1 MNPEMKSFPFLDR
14 PEVLQ
19 LVFHPRPEWPAMPTA
34 GEELR
39 IPVDDGVSLGARLYL
54 GQGARGT
61 ILFFHGNGEIVADY
75 EQMALTYG
83 RMGINFL
90 PVDYRGYGRS
100 EGRPSATALIRDC
113 RPVFEFVKGLLGQK
127 NISGPLVVMGRSLGS
142 ACALEIADSFGSR
155 CDGLVLESGFA
166 FTGPL
171 LQLLGLDLQR
181 LGYKEEQDG
190 FGNLEK
196 IRRFDKPT
204 LLIHAEM
211 DQIIAYR
218 EAEAMYQASPA
229 AWKRLL
235 QVRFANHNDIML
247 RGLREYTQAIDE
259 LFQALEP
266 AA

>member
-1 MNPEMKSFPFLDR
+1 MSEDKSLFPWLDR

-19 LVFHPRPEWPAMPTA
+19 LIFHPRPELQVMPTA

-39 IPVDDGVSLGARLYL
+39 IPVDDGVSLGARLYFKR
-54 GQGARGT
+54 GARGT

-75 EQMALTYG
+75 EQMALAYS

-113 RPVFEFVKGLLGQK
+113 RPVFEFVKGLLAQRD
-127 NISGPLVVMGRSLGS
+127 IPGPLVVMGRSLGS
-142 ACALEIADSFGSR
+142 ACALEIAEHFGSR
-155 CDGLVLESGFA
+155 FDGLVLESGFA

-181 LGYKEEQDG
+181 LGYREERDG
-190 FGNLEK
+190 LGNLEK

-218 EAEAMYQASPA
+218 EAEAMYEASPA
-229 AWKRLL
+229 AWKRLV
-235 QVRFANHNDIML
+235 QVRLANHNDIML
-247 RGLREYTQAIDE
+247 RGFREYMQAIDE
-259 LFQALEP
+259 LFRALEP